1 MRNEDKRKNTKRGTT
16 ANRITASS
24 AQTRIYDALNNN
36 SSSNASSNTR
46 AKKQREKS
54 DAFRE
59 NNLGGFLGKRVRS
72 VENALGTTLSAPAA
86 FATDAGE
93 NIATAQLLG
102 RNKSR
107 MDDVA
112 KKYGY
117 NSYQDVWDARDKA
130 ESEGDKTTLDMID
143 NVINPE
149 LQSTASSNAAK
160 ANKKASDYADYADN
174 SYFSQ
179 KINQDRGRFAG
190 SAINTLSTGFDIM
203 APAAGAVANSVQG
216 GIEGIA
222 DELEESGLE
231 DFNAE
236 RALQNAAIGATTGAV
251 VGKMNSGMS
260 NALAKRGGNL
270 FKGNNALTRGLN
282 NLGSNTAAGRVGSTI
297 ATGAGRGAISG
308 AVGGATGGGLSAL
321 ANGQDVLQ
329 GVLQGATQGAG
340 EGALLG
346 GAMSGANMALG
357 KTKPMQKINEAAQDW
372 TNSGRNFDERLTNT
386 LTSGKSPA
394 GNSFVDWVQ
403 GRSQS
408 KLLNT
413 AGSLGNKV
421 QDVGGAND
429 IWGRKWA
436 ESADA
441 SGMVAPVMFKSGEKF
456 VFAPEAGSGDSR
468 TFEFDTKPQADSFQA
483 GEQRALL
490 AKTGNGAEIEKV
502 SDWGTRAGTDGKLIG
517 NYRVVDSITKEP
529 LYEGLPNGMAKQ
541 LSLDEAS
548 AFMDGYN
555 AQLDLRN
562 KYADSQAKVE
572 RLASGVAD
580 ELGGQQTP
588 TTLGGWL
595 KKAGNRALDDLNNK
609 GVGLSTKQV
618 NNEMDNMVP
627 RLDEQVVNKWHDT
640 LESSNPDDFLD
651 YMQGLN
657 VNRTVNE
664 NGERAIYF
672 ENGNT
677 YDPSGYRLGE
687 FDGDRAKA
695 IIDAYQEYGGEY
707 EPTSLR
713 TQGAGEDVYVP
724 GLAENYETALKAKQ
738 AALDYQNNQQTPTTA
753 KDWLKQ
759 AGSRALDDLNN
770 KGVGLSTKRINN
782 PGEGRTSWL
791 SDRVNDIR
799 SKSDKGF
806 GRRYNQFSGDGAKSI
821 DYLLKRKG
829 GEVEGAVYSSKV
841 GDITGDGN
849 IDFVYG
855 KTGDDGY
862 GLAHIKEKHGVDI
875 LKRLPDVLENGDV
888 YLRDDIKDRLF
899 VQKDND
905 NSLVRL
911 DWDGNKKQWVAT
923 AYEANNP
930 VSRDARYTNVSSTGT
945 SPVSATDDTTIGSII
960 PQGRQ
965 NVNLLPEDVQNMRIN
980 NNMAETGGN
989 DVQSR
994 LDYLRNELDNE
1005 RISYEELAELQSYAP
1020 EIMELGDVRLAE
1032 AAGIPESEFMS
1043 YQDRNSK
1050 PTTSAVDNSPE
1061 TLVARTLQPQKQSNI
1076 NDLMYGESQ
1085 LGNRTKRGMTA
1096 DALERFG
1103 NTLEGAQS
1111 NITRAAAKDL
1121 GIESVGKVI
1130 ENVRK
1135 KTGITNLETQGK
1147 LAKELTGGADSLMDN
1162 IQRQA
1167 LTASD
1172 DGKGFKVDTT
1182 PVLDKV
1188 DSIVDKYADTNT
1200 FGSQNNRSKFISN
1213 LKQDISSFE
1222 GDVLST
1228 SNRMK
1233 AIAADL
1239 RGRGVVDPKPID
1251 AAKAKIYMDIA
1262 SELDDLSY
1270 NAIPKENVDAMFD
1283 ATISEMR
1290 GRANQAA
1297 QNGNKDI
1304 ERAYNTLADKL
1315 DAEPRTI
1322 KAYRSFK
1329 KDFVDASKVATLSA
1343 RAENGAAVQM
1353 GRGFGAGLKQFAGTV
1368 AQRPVNALLA
1378 KAGGAVNEVANRI
1391 DGGDGT
1397 PRNPSARTTAPEAN
1411 IEPAQYD
1418 PRTQLYNALGRT
1430 EGSLQGKEQRN
1441 AEKKQNTIDAINT
1454 AQTNKDANLESF
1466 LTQVEPYARPNTALY
1481 NTMYNANGVG
1491 APATGSTSSGAT
1503 YIPETGDYW
1512 TDVIGRALN
1521 QSIEDNDV
1529 ALFAELYNMYQDSLA
1544 NLQKSSGSTSA
1555 TQNKLTD
1562 TQRRAYAAENSL
1574 DELEAIVNGNDNG
1587 TKVAYAMRDVPILG
1601 GIANIG
1607 GNSYDQTANSL
1618 ATQIGYM
1625 MSGANIK
1632 EDEARRIGQSYVP
1645 QPFDNDAVKLQKLQ
1659 RARQIIEQ
1667 YKNTYGDT
1675 SGTDYSSLYGA

>member
-1 MRNEDKRKNTKRGTT
+1 MRNEDKRKNTKRGAT

-36 SSSNASSNTR
+36 SSSSASSNTR

-86 FATDAGE
+86 LATDAGE

-102 RNKSR
+102 KNKSR

-179 KINQDRGRFAG
+179 KINQDRGKFAG

-321 ANGQDVLQ
+321 TNGQDVLQ
-329 GVLQGATQGAG
+329 GVLQGATQGAR

-403 GRSQS
+403 GRRQS

-413 AGSLGNKV
+413 AGSLGNSIRDYTDQGVGPRKAEAEAYKGTKKV
-421 QDVGGAND
+421 GNEGEVSNLGRNKGVDLDRLRDVAESNGWTMTDLGDGTLEFEGYSPAGENLLFRVPKDDPIRGLENEFRDFDQAEHVDMWEGGNGAPSRERLVEDAKDIDQMLYTLYQEANDANTAPTTAKDWLKQAGSRALDDLNGKGVGLSTKQVGNQNNATSNYGRLNDDDLFLREATSSWGPGNYRNPEEFHRLHGDINDFDNMSFRNETTGEVVSGYDLRKAGVLSELYSNSDFRNFGMGRRNSLGGANSQSEFD
-429 IWGRKWA
+429 LYIEGD
-436 ESADA
+436 SADNLR
-441 SGMVAPVMFKSGEKF
+441 G
-456 VFAPEAGSGDSR
+456 
-468 TFEFDTKPQADSFQA
+468 
-483 GEQRALL
+483 
-490 AKTGNGAEIEKV
+490 
-502 SDWGTRAGTDGKLIG
+502 
-517 NYRVVDSITKEP
+517 VVDEWTDWKATGDWNDIRPEP
-529 LYEGLPNGMAKQ
+529 
-541 LSLDEAS
+541 SS
-548 AFMDGYN
+548 T
-555 AQLDLRN
+555 
-562 KYADSQAKVE
+562 
-572 RLASGVAD
+572 
-580 ELGGQQTP
+580 TP
-588 TTLGGWL
+588 TTVKDWL

-618 NNEMDNMVP
+618 N
-627 RLDEQVVNKWHDT
+627 
-640 LESSNPDDFLD
+640 D
-651 YMQGLN
+651 Y
-657 VNRTVNE
+657 
-664 NGERAIYF
+664 
-672 ENGNT
+672 
-677 YDPSGYRLGE
+677 
-687 FDGDRAKA
+687 
-695 IIDAYQEYGGEY
+695 
-707 EPTSLR
+707 
-713 TQGAGEDVYVP
+713 
-724 GLAENYETALKAKQ
+724 
-738 AALDYQNNQQTPTTA
+738 
-753 KDWLKQ
+753 
-759 AGSRALDDLNN
+759 
-770 KGVGLSTKRINN
+770 
-782 PGEGRTSWL
+782 
-791 SDRVNDIR
+791 
-799 SKSDKGF
+799 
-806 GRRYNQFSGDGAKSI
+806 
-821 DYLLKRKG
+821 
-829 GEVEGAVYSSKV
+829 
-841 GDITGDGN
+841 
-849 IDFVYG
+849 
-855 KTGDDGY
+855 
-862 GLAHIKEKHGVDI
+862 
-875 LKRLPDVLENGDV
+875 
-888 YLRDDIKDRLF
+888 
-899 VQKDND
+899 
-905 NSLVRL
+905 
-911 DWDGNKKQWVAT
+911 
-923 AYEANNP
+923 
-930 VSRDARYTNVSSTGT
+930 
-945 SPVSATDDTTIGSII
+945 
-960 PQGRQ
+960 
-965 NVNLLPEDVQNMRIN
+965 PEDVRNMKVN
-980 NNMAETGGN
+980 NNMAEAGGE

-994 LDYLRNELDNE
+994 LDYLKGEIEKGN
-1005 RISYEELAELQSYAP
+1005 ISYGELAELQGYKQQILDS
-1020 EIMELGDVRLAE
+1020 GDTELAE
-1032 AAGIPESEFMS
+1032 WAGIPEEEFMS

-1061 TLVARTLQPQKQSNI
+1061 TLVARTLQPQQQSNI

-1239 RGRGVVDPKPID
+1239 QGRGVVDPKPID

-1315 DAEPRTI
+1315 NAEPRTI

-1353 GRGFGAGLKQFAGTV
+1353 GRGFGAGLKQFAGTI

-1430 EGSLQGKEQRN
+1430 EGSLQGEEQRN
-1441 AEKKQNTIDAINT
+1441 AEKKQNTIDAINA
-1454 AQTNKDANLESF
+1454 AQMNKDANLESF

-1481 NTMYNANGVG
+1481 NTMYNANGAGV
-1491 APATGSTSSGAT
+1491 PTTSSTSSGAT

-1544 NLQKSSGSTSA
+1544 NLQKNSGSTSA

-1574 DELEAIVNGNDNG
+1574 GELEAIVNGNDNG

-1601 GIANIG
+1601 GITNIG
-1607 GNSYDQTANSL
+1607 GNSYDQAANSL

-1632 EDEARRIGQSYVP
+1632 EEEARRIGQSYVP

-1675 SGTDYSSLYGA
+1675 TDTDYSSQYGA